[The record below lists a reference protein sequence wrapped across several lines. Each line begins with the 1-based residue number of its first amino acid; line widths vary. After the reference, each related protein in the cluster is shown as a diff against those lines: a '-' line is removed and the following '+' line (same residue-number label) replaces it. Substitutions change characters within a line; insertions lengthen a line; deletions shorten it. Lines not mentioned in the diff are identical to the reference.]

1 MFCLI
6 IWCIETMLSLWSYTI
21 YIPYITKRCHGKQFV
36 TFCSKFKLGLPRR
49 HYAFLHGGKC
59 LLDNF
64 YNPLINSY
72 NVMSCR
78 VDDIIVYATVVT
90 KYSHVYTSSIKL
102 LQWQQKLWRQYPF
115 TIHELF
121 CTETYN
127 VIVFDFR
134 RTSHYNLGWNTK
146 R

>member
-21 YIPYITKRCHGKQFV
+21 YIPYITKSCHGKHFV

-64 YNPLINSY
+64 YNPLIHSY

-90 KYSHVYTSSIKL
+90 KYSHMYTSSIKL
-102 LQWQQKLWRQYPF
+102 LQWQQSF
-115 TIHELF
+115 DDNIHLQSMNCFAQKPITLSYSILEGH
-121 CTETYN
+121 
-127 VIVFDFR
+127 
-134 RTSHYNLGWNTK
+134 RTNI
-146 R
+146 